1 MYQRDKRE
9 DTSLLKLKRVDM
21 VGFKSFCERTNMSFP
36 GGGVAAIVGPNGCG
50 KSNVS
55 DAINWVLGEQS
66 AKSLRGERMA
76 DVIFNGTRDR
86 KPTGM
91 AEVTLT
97 MVDPEYE
104 EAQEPAEDEEGSV
117 ETIAQGE
124 ASATSS
130 ASDFDSP
137 APEHAGPVPMRVE
150 HHPPHRQRSREVVIS
165 RRLFRSGESEYL
177 LNGQICRLRDIQE
190 IFMGTGLGPNSY
202 AIIEQGRI
210 GQILSSKPY
219 DRRAIIEE
227 AAGVTRFKAKRRMAE
242 AKLEASRQNLNRVND
257 ILEEVVRQVN
267 SLKRQASRAR
277 RYGEMRDELRGQLR
291 VVYLSRGAEMGRH
304 AEEAERERAA
314 IAEVLHAHGAR
325 VEGLEQEQFDL
336 SRARYEKEDQL
347 RQRRETLAAL
357 DLEMDRARNRV
368 AFQER
373 QIVEIDARMKEAAA
387 QAEQAA
393 ERVAVLESERSASVE
408 ALAAAQAE
416 LSASRQD
423 VARLQAELAA
433 AEAELRS
440 RQSDLEALRA
450 FLILMLGEVSEL
462 KNQLAQVEE
471 YAAGLGRERERTE
484 RDRQSAALDGEQA
497 RARRSELL
505 GLMSQQ
511 QMELA
516 TVEERKASLD
526 ARLQELAADTAATQ
540 QDLHTLR
547 DEYAGVKARRD
558 SLEQILSHRAYTAE
572 TVKHLFA
579 EVEGGN
585 TAGFRPLGILADY
598 LEVDSAYEPQVE
610 DFLKE
615 ELEYVV
621 VDDWNSAADGLRLL
635 RAEAGAGFAGGRA
648 TFLVHP
654 PKDAQ
659 FSWSTAGSLP
669 PMDSSKVRGSLMNH
683 IRLNN
688 GFAASTAALLPRLK
702 NCYLVDSPETG
713 RQLAATHPEYYFLAP
728 EGECFHGYTVTGGKR
743 TNAGPLALKR
753 ELRELTPRTA
763 ELAERIEARIAR
775 QRLLE
780 EETRRGREEMES
792 LRARQVEQEKVRAGS
807 DQELKQIAQ
816 QLSRAGERL
825 SVAALE
831 IERVEQELSRAAQQ
845 GARVREDLDVR
856 ARRRV
861 EADQQMTRLTAAVEE
876 GARLHAATMQALG
889 EARAR
894 GAALEERGKAAAT
907 ALDRLDQTLASER
920 AKLAEMEQQS
930 VGGAAEIERLRAD
943 CAATAGRAAQA
954 AVERQSAE
962 EATGALQGELEAGRA
977 RMAEIEEEIRAA
989 RLELDRERE
998 RKSEVDVKQARLQ
1011 SDLAHLEETCRTE
1024 MGASLEE
1031 MRGEIE
1037 AAQASGSG
1045 ATASPALSL
1054 LEGEALLEAEQQAL
1068 AIRDKI
1074 ESLGPVNMMALEEY
1088 QEAST
1093 RHEFLATQQNDLL
1106 DSIRDTQQAI
1116 QEIDS
1121 VSRQQF
1127 ETAFEAI
1134 SANFQ
1139 DTFRTLFGGGYGAM
1153 RMTADEDS
1161 SAATAGAGIKASE
1174 AGIDLIVQPP
1184 GKRLQNVLLLSGGE
1198 KALTALAL
1206 LLAVFRYQPSPFC
1219 ILDEVDAPL
1228 DEANIGRF
1236 TELVGKMSLTT
1247 QFIIITHSKK
1257 TMEAAPV
1264 LYGVTMPEPGVSRLV
1279 SVRFR
1284 ENPGLQIVA

>member
-1 MYQRDKRE
+1 
-9 DTSLLKLKRVDM
+9 LLKLKRVDM
-21 VGFKSFCERTNMSFP
+21 VGFKSFCDRTNMNFP

-97 MVDPEYE
+97 MTDPEYSEAEASVESE
-104 EAQEPAEDEEGSV
+104 EPAAQAALELGAQEAAPE
-117 ETIAQGE
+117 GE
-124 ASATSS
+124 AA
-130 ASDFDSP
+130 P
-137 APEHAGPVPMRVE
+137 AQAGPVPMRVE
-150 HHPPHRQRSREVVIS
+150 RHLPHKKRSREVVVS

-177 LNGQICRLRDIQE
+177 LNGQLCRLRDIQD

-227 AAGVTRFKAKRRMAE
+227 AAGVTRFKTKRRLAE

-257 ILEEVVRQVN
+257 ILEEVSRQVN
-267 SLKRQASRAR
+267 SLKRQASKAR

-291 VVYLSRGAEMGRH
+291 VVYLSRGAEMARH
-304 AEEAERERAA
+304 AEEAEQERAA
-314 IAEVLHAHGAR
+314 LAEVLQGHGSR

-347 RQRRETLAAL
+347 RQRREKLAAL
-357 DLEMDRARNRV
+357 DLEMDRARNRIV
-368 AFQER
+368 FQER
-373 QIVEIDARMKEAAA
+373 QMGEIEARMKEAAA
-387 QAEQAA
+387 QAEQAGG
-393 ERVAVLESERSASVE
+393 RVAVLESERSASVE
-408 ALAAAQAE
+408 ALAAAQTD
-416 LSASRQD
+416 LKTSRED
-423 VARLQAELAA
+423 VARLQAELSA
-433 AEAELRS
+433 AETELRS
-440 RQSDLEALRA
+440 RQSDLESLRS

-462 KNQLAQVEE
+462 KNQLAKIEE
-471 YAAGLGRERERTE
+471 YSAGLGRARERIE
-484 RDRQSAALDGEQA
+484 RDRQSASQEEEQA
-497 RARRSELL
+497 RVRRSELL

-516 TVEERKASLD
+516 TVAERKAALD
-526 ARLQELAADTAATQ
+526 ARLKELAADTTSTQ
-540 QDLHTLR
+540 QELHTLR

-579 EVEGGN
+579 EVEGGKA
-585 TAGFRPLGILADY
+585 AGFRPLGLLADY

-621 VDDWNSAADGLRLL
+621 VNDWNSASDGLRLL
-635 RAEAGAGFAGGRA
+635 RAEAGGRA
-648 TFLVHP
+648 TFLIHP
-654 PKDAQ
+654 PKDAN
-659 FSWSTAGSLP
+659 FSWPTGGSLP
-669 PMDSSKVRGSLMNH
+669 PMDSSKVLGSLMSH
-683 IRLNN
+683 IRLSN

-713 RQLAATHPEYYFLAP
+713 RQLAAAHPEYYFLAP

-753 ELRELTPRTA
+753 ELRELTPRAA
-763 ELAERIEARIAR
+763 ELAEQIETRIAR
-775 QRLLE
+775 QRMLE
-780 EETRRGREEMES
+780 EETKRGREEMES
-792 LRARQVEQEKVRAGS
+792 LRSKQVEQEKMRAGS

-816 QLSRAGERL
+816 QLSRTGERL

-831 IERVEQELSRAAQQ
+831 IERIEQQL
-845 GARVREDLDVR
+845 ARSAEQATGTREELDVR
-856 ARRRV
+856 ARRRA
-861 EADQQMTRLTAAVEE
+861 EAEGKMTALTAAVEE
-876 GARLHAATMQALG
+876 GATLRVAVAQALS

-894 GAALEERGKAAAT
+894 AAALEERGKAAAT
-907 ALDRLDQTLASER
+907 ALQRLDQTLQSER
-920 AKLAEMEQQS
+920 SKLAEMQRQS
-930 VGGAAEIERLRAD
+930 VGGGAEIERLRAD
-943 CAATAGRAAQA
+943 CASTAERVTQA
-954 AVERQSAE
+954 AVERQSAD
-962 EATGALQGELEAGRA
+962 EAVVALQTELEAGRA

-989 RLELDRERE
+989 RLDLDRVRE
-998 RKSEVDVKQARLQ
+998 RKSEIDVRQARLQ
-1011 SDLAHLEETCRTE
+1011 SDLAHLEETCRAE
-1024 MGASLEE
+1024 MGASLQE
-1031 MRGEIE
+1031 MHVE
-1037 AAQASGSG
+1037 
-1045 ATASPALSL
+1045 ATAPQGEDGTAALALAL
-1054 LEGEALLEAEQQAL
+1054 LEGEALMEAEQRAL
-1068 AIRDKI
+1068 AIREKI
-1074 ESLGPVNMMALEEY
+1074 ESLGPVNMMALEEF

-1093 RHEFLATQQNDLL
+1093 RHEFLNTQQTDLL

-1116 QEIDS
+1116 QEIDL

-1139 DTFRTLFGGGYGAM
+1139 ETFRTLFGGGYGNM
-1153 RMTADEDS
+1153 RLTADENAGE
-1161 SAATAGAGIKASE
+1161 AAAGAGIKASE

-1228 DEANIGRF
+1228 DETNIGRF
-1236 TELVGKMSLTT
+1236 TELVSKMSLTT

>member
-1 MYQRDKRE
+1 M
-9 DTSLLKLKRVDM
+9 LKLKRVDM
-21 VGFKSFCERTNMSFP
+21 VGFKSFCDRTNMNFP

-97 MVDPEYE
+97 MVDPDYE
-104 EAQEPAEDEEGSV
+104 EEPEAAAEEPPQLALEPAREPAAEE
-117 ETIAQGE
+117 
-124 ASATSS
+124 
-130 ASDFDSP
+130 P
-137 APEHAGPVPMRVE
+137 APAEHAGPVPVRVE
-150 HHPPHRQRSREVVIS
+150 HHPPHKKRSREVVVS

-177 LNGQICRLRDIQE
+177 LNGQICRLRDIQD

-227 AAGVTRFKAKRRMAE
+227 AAGVTRFKTKRRLAE

-257 ILEEVVRQVN
+257 ILEEVSRQVN
-267 SLKRQASRAR
+267 SLKRQASKAR

-291 VVYLSRGAEMGRH
+291 LVYLSRGAEIVRQ
-304 AEEAERERAA
+304 AEDAGRERAA
-314 IAEVLHAHGAR
+314 MAEVLQSHGAR
-325 VEGLEQEQFDL
+325 VEALEQEQFDL
-336 SRARYEKEDQL
+336 SRSRYEKEDLL
-347 RQRRETLAAL
+347 RRKREALAAL
-357 DLEMDRARNRV
+357 DLEMDRARNRI
-368 AFQER
+368 AFQES
-373 QIVEIDARMKEAAA
+373 QIGEIETRMKEAAM
-387 QAEQAA
+387 QAELAA
-393 ERVAVLESERSASVE
+393 ERVAAMESERSASVE
-408 ALAAAQAE
+408 ALAAAQAD
-416 LSASRQD
+416 LDASRQD
-423 VARLQAELAA
+423 VARLQTELAA
-433 AEAELRS
+433 AETDLRS
-440 RQSDLEALRA
+440 RQSDLESLRA

-471 YAAGLGRERERTE
+471 YSAGLGRARERTE
-484 RDRQSAALDGEQA
+484 RDRQAAAQEEDQS

-516 TVEERKASLD
+516 SVEERKASLE
-526 ARLQELAADTAATQ
+526 ARLQELSAESGTNQQELAA
-540 QDLHTLR
+540 LR
-547 DEYAGVKARRD
+547 DEHAAVKARRD

-572 TVKHLFA
+572 TVKNLFA
-579 EVEGGN
+579 ETE
-585 TAGFRPLGILADY
+585 AGRAVNFKPLGILADY

-621 VDDWNSAADGLRLL
+621 VGDWNAASDGLHLL
-635 RAEAGAGFAGGRA
+635 RQEAGGRA

-654 PKDAQ
+654 PKDAV
-659 FSWSTAGSLP
+659 FSWATPGSLP
-669 PMDSSKVRGSLMNH
+669 PMDASKVLGSLMNH

-713 RQLAATHPEYYFLAP
+713 RQLAAAHPEYYFLAP

-753 ELRELTPRTA
+753 ELRELTPRA
-763 ELAERIEARIAR
+763 VELAEQIE
-775 QRLLE
+775 QRVAKQRRLE
-780 EETRRGREEMES
+780 DESKRGRDEMES
-792 LRARQVEQEKVRAGS
+792 LRSRQVEQEKIRAGS

-816 QLSRAGERL
+816 TLSRAGERV

-831 IERVEQELSRAAQQ
+831 IERIEQELARAAEQAA
-845 GARVREDLDVR
+845 GFRDGLEVR
-856 ARRRV
+856 ALRRA
-861 EADQQMTRLTAAVEE
+861 EADSQMAALTAAVEE
-876 GARLHAATMQALG
+876 GASRRATVAHELS
-889 EARAR
+889 ETRAR
-894 GAALEERGKAAAT
+894 GAALEERGKAAAA
-907 ALDRLDQTLASER
+907 ALDRLDHTLAAER
-920 AKLAEMEQQS
+920 AKLAELQRQS
-930 VGGAAEIERLRAD
+930 SSGTSEIERLRAD
-943 CAATAGRAAQA
+943 CAALAERAEQA
-954 AVERQSAE
+954 AVERKSSEESAAE
-962 EATGALQGELEAGRA
+962 LQAELESGRS
-977 RMAEIEEEIRAA
+977 RMAGIEEEIRAA
-989 RLELDRERE
+989 RAELEVVRE
-998 RKSEVDVKQARLQ
+998 RKTEVDVKQARLE
-1011 SDLAHLEETCRTE
+1011 SDLAHLEETCRAE
-1024 MGASLEE
+1024 MGATLEE
-1031 MRGEIE
+1031 MRNEMLAALPAGEGT
-1037 AAQASGSG
+1037 AAAPVL
-1045 ATASPALSL
+1045 AL
-1054 LEGEALLEAEQQAL
+1054 LEGEALATAEQQAL

-1074 ESLGPVNMMALEEY
+1074 ESLGPVNMMALEEF
-1088 QEAST
+1088 QEANT
-1093 RHEFLATQQNDLL
+1093 RHEFLSTQQNDLL
-1106 DSIRDTQQAI
+1106 DSIRDTEQAI
-1116 QEIDS
+1116 QEIDA

-1127 ETAFEAI
+1127 EAAFEAI

-1139 DTFRTLFGGGYGAM
+1139 ETFRTLFGGGYGAM
-1153 RMTADEDS
+1153 RMTTDE
-1161 SAATAGAGIKASE
+1161 SAGEATAGTGVKASE

-1228 DEANIGRF
+1228 DESNIGRF

-1264 LYGVTMPEPGVSRLV
+1264 LYGVTMPEPGVSKLV